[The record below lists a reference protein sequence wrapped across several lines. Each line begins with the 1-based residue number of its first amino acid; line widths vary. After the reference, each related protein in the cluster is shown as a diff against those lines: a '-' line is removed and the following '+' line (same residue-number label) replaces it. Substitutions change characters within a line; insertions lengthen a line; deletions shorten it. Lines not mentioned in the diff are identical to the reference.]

1 MHTKFSEY
9 LLNEA
14 SGRHYALYLYKGKKR
29 ISATSKD
36 IENLLSSDGKAVFS
50 DRGRF
55 FGLLNKYIKDRNQM
69 VTFIDTYFW
78 LDDGEIDADDLV
90 TMNGDWLRFDI
101 VKGKVPLYCIKVS
114 EYDNI
119 SVVFVEY

>member
-1 MHTKFSEY
+1 MNTKFSEY

-14 SGRHYALYLYKGKKR
+14 GRHYALYLYKGKKR

-36 IENLLSSDGKAVFS
+36 IENLLSSEGKAVFS
-50 DRGRF
+50 DRSRF
-55 FGLLNKYIKDRNQM
+55 FGLLNKYINDRNQM
-69 VTFIDTYFW
+69 VTFIDTYFS

-90 TMNGDWLRFDI
+90 TLDGYWNGFDM